1 MEVEEEMYPFWMFL
15 IRMCAVVGGVYATV
29 GMVYNHLSLL
39 GCSMRKFTGDQDKK
53 EIYSQPSN
61 YKPGH
66 KKSGS
71 ISSNILTAN
80 SLVPPPSATF
90 EAPVVQLVGGSA
102 ATEPQCDLTKSP
114 ESDSISNGLGNGQ
127 PFGAIPQLPD
137 LLASSQTSS

>member
-15 IRMCAVVGGVYATV
+15 VRMCAVIGGVYATV
-29 GMVYNHLSLL
+29 GMVYNHMSLL
-39 GCSMRKFTGDQDKK
+39 GCSMRKFSGDREKK
-53 EIYSQPSN
+53 EAYAAPSN

-90 EAPVVQLVGGSA
+90 EAPVVQLVGSTT
-102 ATEPQCDLTKSP
+102 TEPQIDLTKSP
-114 ESDSISNGLGNGQ
+114 ESDSISNGLSNGQ
-127 PFGAIPQLPD
+127 PFVAVPQLPD